1 MVAADLLVAW
11 FDIALDHQT
20 LDKLMEFRINIAAV
34 QNFLGD
40 TNLLIVLLVGVG
52 VVGIHDH
59 CRVLEIFFLIF
70 FKKKTKILI
79 MIVWHCLTM
88 FIDRTTQNCMCE
100 RISICLHLPASV
112 DETMRS
118 LSCNNRIYHNTEI
131 TAGRIFHSGRDIHTA
146 DSQTMLLIL
155 NRTCTY
161 CNVGKD
167 VGEITVVLRIEHLI
181 CAGKS
186 TFLDCMN
193 MHFADSNQS
202 CEHVRSFLRV
212 RLMDH
217 TLVSLTGSTRF
228 IGVNTWND
236 QNFVF
241 DLFLDLAETQKIVT
255 DSIFIVSRAW
265 TDDCEK
271 FI

>member
-11 FDIALDHQT
+11 LDIALDHQT
-20 LDKLMEFRINIAAV
+20 LDKFMKFRINIAAV

-40 TNLLIVLLVGVG
+40 TNLLVVLLVGVG

-79 MIVWHCLTM
+79 MIVRDSFPVFVDSTTK
-88 FIDRTTQNCMCE
+88 DRVSE
-100 RISICLHLPASV
+100 RISGGLYFPASV
-112 DETMRS
+112 DETVRS
-118 LSCNNRIYHNTEI
+118 LSCNNRVHHNAEI
-131 TAGRIFHSGRDIHTA
+131 TAGRVLHSGRNIHTT

-193 MHFADSNQS
+193 MHFTDSNQS